1 MRDEDEAF
9 YSEEEENGSV
19 NEENK
24 SDEKVD
30 NDEITPNEEGFL
42 QGYEDTDDD
51 WDADN
56 PYAEASNDEEK

>member
-1 MRDEDEAF
+1 MQDEDESF
-9 YSEEEENGSV
+9 NSEEEENFGG
-19 NEENK
+19 EEGK
-24 SDEKVD
+24 SNEKVD

-56 PYAEASNDEEK
+56 PYAEASNDEKE